1 MRNKKMSSLMRG
13 AWILSLGGLIA
24 KILSAVYR
32 VPFQNMVG
40 DTGFY
45 AYQQIYPLY
54 GIGMTFA
61 LSGFPVY
68 ISKQVAQAR
77 DPFAQAEVTHRAL
90 VLMTGIGLVMFAAL
104 ELGADLI
111 AQAMADAGLAPIIRS
126 VGLMFLTMPLLSAA
140 RGYFQGTFDM
150 SKTAISQVVEQL
162 LRVGVILLAA
172 AIAVHR
178 QWDPYKMA
186 SWAMTGAFVGGLGA
200 TLVILPAYRKKVKG
214 QGTPRTSLSAYAKL
228 LERFAKEGGSI
239 ALFAALLIL
248 LQLVDSFTVT
258 RGLIAQG
265 LAPAAARALK
275 GVYDR
280 GQPLVQ
286 LGLVV
291 ATALST
297 TLLPSLS
304 RSVARGH
311 WAAFQ
316 QTARQLIRFNFGLS
330 LAAAAGLI
338 ALMPSVN
345 RLLFGDTVL
354 TGTLRMYTLCII
366 LVALINAYNAVLQSL
381 NRFRYTSYA
390 LGAGVVVKLVV
401 NEWLTVHYGAFGAAS
416 GTVLSLL
423 VITGLLY
430 LQLPRNLQGLDP
442 RRFNLRL
449 MVVVGVMSEAV
460 HQVAAH
466 MPTVSRVDTLRVFV
480 VCVPLGVLL
489 FVVVGALCRLYTV
502 REVLAIPYGRRFM
515 KWWQHHFG
523 KE

>member
-1 MRNKKMSSLMRG
+1 MASKRMSSVMRG

-68 ISKQVAQAR
+68 ISKQVAQVR
-77 DPFAQAEVTHRAL
+77 DPLAQAEVAHRAL
-90 VLMTGIGLVMFAAL
+90 VLMTGIGLGMFAVL
-104 ELGADLI
+104 ELGAELI
-111 AQAMADAGLAPIIRS
+111 ARAMADASLAPVIRS

-150 SKTAISQVVEQL
+150 TKTAVSQVVEQL
-162 LRVGVILLAA
+162 IRVGVILLAA
-172 AIAVHR
+172 WFAVQR
-178 QWDPYKMA
+178 AWDPYKMA
-186 SWAMTGAFVGGLGA
+186 TWAMTGAFFGGLGA
-200 TLVILPAYRKKVKG
+200 TLVILPAYRQALHGVRVKS
-214 QGTPRTSLSAYAKL
+214 TPLSEYGRL
-228 LERFAKEGGSI
+228 LDRFVKEGGSI
-239 ALFAALLIL
+239 ALFSALLIL

-265 LAPAAARALK
+265 MAPAAARALK

-291 ATALST
+291 ATSLST

-311 WAAFQ
+311 WAAFK

-354 TGTLRMYTLCII
+354 TGTLRVYTLCIV

-381 NRFRYTSYA
+381 NRFRYTSYG
-390 LGAGVVVKLVV
+390 LVAGLAVKVLA
-401 NEWLTVHYGAFGAAS
+401 NPWLTVRYGAFGAAVA
-416 GTVLSLL
+416 TVLALA
-423 VITGLLY
+423 VITVLLY
-430 LQLPRNLQGLDP
+430 IQLPRSLQGVDP
-442 RRFNLRL
+442 RWFNLRL
-449 MVVVGVMSEAV
+449 MLVVGPMSVAV
-460 HQVAAH
+460 HQAAVH
-466 MPTVSRVDTLRVFV
+466 MQPQSRMATLWVFV
-480 VCVPLGVLL
+480 VAVPLGVVL
-489 FVVVGALCRLYTV
+489 FIILGAIVHLYTV
-502 REVLAIPYGRRFM
+502 REVLAIPFGRRFM
-515 KWWQHHFG
+515 KWWQHHFR